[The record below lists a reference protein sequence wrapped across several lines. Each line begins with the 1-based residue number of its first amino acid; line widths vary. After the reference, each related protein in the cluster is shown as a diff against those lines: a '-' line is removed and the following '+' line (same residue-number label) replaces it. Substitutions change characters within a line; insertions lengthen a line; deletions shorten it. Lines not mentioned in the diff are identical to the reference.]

1 MPLPNDE
8 CAGALTQTTWAF
20 QHAASGFLARMLD
33 G

>member
-1 MPLPNDE
+1 MPPPNDE
-8 CAGALTQTTWAF
+8 CAGAITQAARAF